1 MRADWARGLTDKP
14 LETRSAPHPSADRDM
29 PAARLQNVGSL
40 DLIAALVVF
49 AAQQAVAL
57 LVERGLA
64 VDAEEGSVT

>member
-1 MRADWARGLTDKP
+1 
-14 LETRSAPHPSADRDM
+14 M